1 MKQFSMFILLPAAL
15 LLAACAKSE
24 SESDNDA
31 TKRYVEAWM
40 YVHYPDIEATDP
52 GYYLLEETEG
62 TGMEYSGEYYV
73 WLNYN
78 TTDLDGNYSGT
89 TYKTIAQQ
97 IGDYEEPYYY
107 GPQWMVNAESAMP
120 AGLAY
125 LLEGMRIGG
134 YKKAVIPS
142 YLNTYS
148 RYDTAEEYLSHS
160 TSYSTSIYEITLMD
174 FTDDIVMWEVDSLER
189 HMDMYYD
196 GLDSLA
202 YGIYYYQTLEPTDTT
217 SFDEDTTIFIDIIAR
232 RLDGQVYET
241 TIEDTAKFYGIY
253 DEDQTYEPFGVAF
266 GDEWSDLDYD
276 DDDDEDY
283 YNLLSGMK
291 YALYQMRPY
300 EQGTVFFMSYYGF
313 YYSGNDDYVPAY
325 SPVMVEMSIVDDPDD

>member
-1 MKQFSMFILLPAAL
+1 MFILLPAIL

-73 WLNYN
+73 WLEYN
-78 TTDLDGNYSGT
+78 TTDLAGNYSGT

-97 IGDYEEPYYY
+97 IGEYEQATYY
-107 GPQWMVNAESAMP
+107 GPQWMINAESSMP
-120 AGLAY
+120 AGLSY
-125 LLEGMRIGG
+125 LLEGMKIGG
-134 YKKAVIPS
+134 SKKAVIPG

-148 RYDTAEEYLSHS
+148 RYDTAEEYLSHES
-160 TSYSTSIYEITLMD
+160 SYSTSIYEITLRD

-189 HMDMYYD
+189 HMEKYYE
-196 GLDSLA
+196 GLDSTA

-217 SFDEDTTIFIDIIAR
+217 SFDEDTTIFIDYIAR

-241 TIEDTAKFYGIY
+241 TIEDTAKYYGVY
-253 DEDQTYEPFGVAF
+253 DEDITYEPIGVSF

-276 DDDDEDY
+276 DEDDEDY
-283 YNLLSGMK
+283 FNLLSGMK
-291 YALYQMRPY
+291 YVLYNNMRTY
-300 EQGTVFFMSYYGF
+300 EQGTVMFISYYGF
-313 YYSGNDDYVPAY
+313 YYSGNDETVPIY
-325 SPVMVEMSIVDDPDD
+325 CPLQVDIMLVDDPDD